1 MITSSGKKS
10 VLYDENNNL
19 NKNLIKGKKINFN
32 EEVSNYNIIQNNK
45 SPLKEEN
52 NQQLFIPETINNLN
66 NNVISN
72 NKIQPAE
79 NQKTQF
85 TLPPNK
91 QIYPQIINNNQKI
104 IEKEISNKITCTC
117 SRIKCTKKYCACFAA
132 GKFCQGCNCKDC
144 CNTMENNNNDNK
156 SINILNN
163 NINSINIINDN
174 NTKEDFAQRRIL
186 PEKKMQIIECNCT
199 KSKCLKKYCEC
210 FKNGYN
216 CGNLCRCVGCANKG
230 NNTNNQNQKPNL
242 NNYVNNENYSPNII
256 NNEKNYNENNNI
268 NNTINNNTIINN
280 NFIEHNNDSPQSENY
295 QQEQPKYI
303 NYCLQMSAMGIFIHD
318 KIVSIEERKINMNQ
332 HINIINTTP
341 QLTSKKR
348 SRAKGDSS
356 NIKNYTTTAG
366 STKRGKKR
374 YSTVNKN
381 INKKKLLIC

>member
-10 VLYDENNNL
+10 ILYDENNNM

-32 EEVSNYNIIQNNK
+32 DEVSNYNNIQNNK

-52 NQQLFIPETINNLN
+52 NQQFFIPDAISNLN

-210 FKNGYN
+210 FKNGFG
-216 CGNLCRCVGCANKG
+216 CGSLCRCIGCANKG
-230 NNTNNQNQKPNL
+230 NNNINQNKNQIL
-242 NNYVNNENYSPNII
+242 NNYNNENYSPNII

-268 NNTINNNTIINN
+268 NNNNY
-280 NFIEHNNDSPQSENY
+280 IEHNNASPQSENY

-303 NYCLQMSAMGIFIHD
+303 NYCLEMSGMGIFIHD
-318 KIVSIEERKINMNQ
+318 KQINIEEREVNMNQ

-348 SRAKGDSS
+348 SRAKVDSS

-366 STKRGKKR
+366 SSRRTKKR
-374 YSTVNKN
+374 YSSVNKN

>member
-10 VLYDENNNL
+10 ILYDENNNM

-32 EEVSNYNIIQNNK
+32 DEVSNYNNIQNNK

-52 NQQLFIPETINNLN
+52 NQQFFIPDAISNLN

-117 SRIKCTKKYCACFAA
+117 SRIKCNKKYCACFAA

-144 CNTMENNNNDNK
+144 CNTPENNNYDNK
-156 SINILNN
+156 SINIINNNNVN
-163 NINSINIINDN
+163 NININNEN
-174 NTKEDFAQRRIL
+174 NSKEDYSQRRIL

-210 FKNGYN
+210 FKNGFG
-216 CGNLCRCVGCANKG
+216 CGSLCRCIGCANKG
-230 NNTNNQNQKPNL
+230 NNNINQNKNQIL
-242 NNYVNNENYSPNII
+242 NNYNNENYSPNII

-268 NNTINNNTIINN
+268 NNNNY
-280 NFIEHNNDSPQSENY
+280 IEHNNASLQSENY
-295 QQEQPKYI
+295 
-303 NYCLQMSAMGIFIHD
+303 
-318 KIVSIEERKINMNQ
+318 
-332 HINIINTTP
+332 
-341 QLTSKKR
+341 
-348 SRAKGDSS
+348 
-356 NIKNYTTTAG
+356 
-366 STKRGKKR
+366 
-374 YSTVNKN
+374 
-381 INKKKLLIC
+381 